1 MGLGNHGGRRE
12 KDYKKIRGVVGREP
26 DDQLDGAAL
35 WVVESQR
42 KELREAKQRAKD

>member
-1 MGLGNHGGRRE
+1 MEVEGRRIIR
-12 KDYKKIRGVVGREP
+12 KVRGVVGREP
-26 DDQLDGAAL
+26 EDQLDGVAL